1 VGPAPAGGQPAGW
14 FADPYG
20 RFQLRY
26 WDGAAWT
33 AHVSTNGQ
41 QQVDP
46 MGTSTVVPFT
56 IPTATAPP
64 IVAPGATV
72 HGIAGGDPS
81 SLPPPPIAPPSGP
94 STVTL
99 PVNGG
104 PAAAT
109 GIGRVLESMRP
120 DSAERTRPSLSMAL
134 AGIGGFLLAV
144 GALILTGDDPAR
156 VTIVLVSLAVLAAAV
171 AAAIW
176 LKRMHAAPSAALG
189 GLIVGLVGFGSA
201 ATIGDGDAGV
211 LTFLVIGGLH
221 LVAWFVGPFKGKTL
235 LLGLGLFVLVGAVA
249 SLVDGESDRNGSA
262 IAECEDL
269 LDDGDFEEFDEN
281 NCDEVLFSESGNDE
295 IVPQLV
301 GDNIGSTGWVYL
313 ASAAGLLFATAWADR
328 KGFRGT
334 GTGVASAAIASA
346 LAGTAFAA
354 VDLGGTGA
362 WVLVTIVGIAVCL
375 VGSFGARRAT
385 TWWGS
390 FLVAVG
396 LIAVVALSLKPESN
410 TGIAGVAFL
419 AGALLIGVPAL
430 IRKVKAAQDG

>member
-1 VGPAPAGGQPAGW
+1 
-14 FADPYG
+14 
-20 RFQLRY
+20 
-26 WDGAAWT
+26 
-33 AHVSTNGQ
+33 VSTNGQ
-41 QQVDP
+41 QQIDP
-46 MGTSTVVPFT
+46 MGTSTVVPFA

-64 IVAPGATV
+64 IVAPASTV
-72 HGIAGGDPS
+72 HGIASGDPS

-94 STVTL
+94 STVA
-99 PVNGG
+99 VAVDGG
-104 PAAAT
+104 PATSTGAAR
-109 GIGRVLESMRP
+109 ILESMRP

-134 AGIGGFLLAV
+134 AGIGGVLLAI
-144 GALILTGDDPAR
+144 GALILTGDNPSRA
-156 VTIVLVSLAVLAAAV
+156 TIVLVSLAVIAAAV
-171 AAAIW
+171 AAAIR
-176 LKRMHAAPSAALG
+176 LKRVHAAPPAALG
-189 GLIVGLVGFGSA
+189 ALIVGLAGFGSA

-249 SLVDGESDRNGSA
+249 TLVDSESDRNGSA

-269 LDDGDFEEFDEN
+269 LEDGDFEEFDEN
-281 NCDEVLFSESGNDE
+281 NCDDVLVSGSDSDE

-313 ASAAGLLFATAWADR
+313 ASAAGLLFATAWLDR

-362 WVLVTIVGIAVCL
+362 WVLVTMVGIAVCV

-390 FLVAVG
+390 LLTAVGLVAVVG
-396 LIAVVALSLKPESN
+396 LSLKPES
-410 TGIAGVAFL
+410 TSGLAGVAFL

-430 IRKVKAAQDG
+430 IRKVKAAQAE